1 MRNAWGAYAER
12 VCRICGTRGAHMR
25 NSCAAYAPELQRIS
39 RTQKLECSSVETCSC
54 CTVLIVCLYSPKR
67 HVTLGFEVTTPPKIT
82 DLGHV
87 RNAAPHMRQSSSA
100 YAERVCRICGTG
112 AAHTRNTW
120 GTQLFFRVLAG
131 LDNRNLSIC
140 CGWSS
145 WYTFLRVKYVY
156 SSLISIF
163 KNERAKF
170 ES

>member
-1 MRNAWGAYAER
+1 MRNSSTAYAER
-12 VCRICGTRGAHMR
+12 VGRICGTRGAHMR

-100 YAERVCRICGTG
+100 YAERVGRICARAPAHMRNACAAYAELVRRIRETRG
-112 AAHTRNTW
+112 AHKC
-120 GTQLFFRVLAG
+120 FFV
-131 LDNRNLSIC
+131 
-140 CGWSS
+140 
-145 WYTFLRVKYVY
+145 F
-156 SSLISIF
+156 
-163 KNERAKF
+163 
-170 ES
+170 